1 MFWPARVLDIAGCR
15 GCGGNPSVSLRS
27 TAPLKG
33 EPLMW
38 VLLCLSVEQWRKP
51 EETGDRKGRPYAGV
65 SGSDRVQH
73 GPGDPAPTHFFRWF
87 VGAGFPRPSAEVS
100 SSVRVG
106 SRKIRERQKIPPVR

>member
-1 MFWPARVLDIAGCR
+1 MRQQPFSHGFAV
-15 GCGGNPSVSLRS
+15 

-51 EETGDRKGRPYAGV
+51 EETSDRKGRPYAGV

-73 GPGDPAPTHFFRWF
+73 GRETRPLRIFF
-87 VGAGFPRPSAEVS
+87 VGS
-100 SSVRVG
+100 
-106 SRKIRERQKIPPVR
+106 

>member
-1 MFWPARVLDIAGCR
+1 MARPYIEHSR
-15 GCGGNPSVSLRS
+15 KPRLRQPFS
-27 TAPLKG
+27 HGFAVTAPLKG

-51 EETGDRKGRPYAGV
+51 EEASDRKGRPYAGV